1 VNVLVRARVVSL
13 IVDHSDH
20 LLESGDET
28 VGSIRVQVGDT
39 HLQQVFVD
47 RVDRE
52 PSVSKSPAIAAAG
65 WSTRTA
71 NSRTWWRSWTGAAA
85 PLRSSIRSASAAA
98 PHAVV
103 REVDEPSGPSV
114 AAWIAARSATHA

>member
-1 VNVLVRARVVSL
+1 MTGDLRLGGGRQGEFLARQLVGKRRRLTYVDGRLILLREQRLVNVLVRARVVSL

-52 PSVSKSPAIAAAG
+52 PLG
-65 WSTRTA
+65 
-71 NSRTWWRSWTGAAA
+71 
-85 PLRSSIRSASAAA
+85 L
-98 PHAVV
+98 
-103 REVDEPSGPSV
+103 
-114 AAWIAARSATHA
+114 

>member
-52 PSVSKSPAIAAAG
+52 PLG
-65 WSTRTA
+65 
-71 NSRTWWRSWTGAAA
+71 
-85 PLRSSIRSASAAA
+85 L
-98 PHAVV
+98 
-103 REVDEPSGPSV
+103 
-114 AAWIAARSATHA
+114 

>member
-1 VNVLVRARVVSL
+1 VSSSRVSSSGSGDDSRTSTVVSSFSSEQRLVNVLVRARVVSL

-52 PSVSKSPAIAAAG
+52 PLG
-65 WSTRTA
+65 
-71 NSRTWWRSWTGAAA
+71 
-85 PLRSSIRSASAAA
+85 L
-98 PHAVV
+98 
-103 REVDEPSGPSV
+103 
-114 AAWIAARSATHA
+114 